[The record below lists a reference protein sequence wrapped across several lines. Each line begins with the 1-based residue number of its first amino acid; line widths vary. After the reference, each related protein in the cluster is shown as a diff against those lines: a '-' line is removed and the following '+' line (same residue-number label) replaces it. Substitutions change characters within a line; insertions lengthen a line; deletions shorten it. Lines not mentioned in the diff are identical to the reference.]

1 MAKTIALGARMNA
14 DSVVPIISPALTVIF
29 LAGNR
34 VLHFRRQRNWRTC
47 FFIGNDAIMSHTA
60 KQIDDEAAHVERE
73 IQDDAEQ
80 FKIASRLLVQWLAD
94 RPNPHMTAIV
104 TGSGAELL
112 AGYCTANQR
121 LP

>member
-1 MAKTIALGARMNA
+1 MSCKHGEWHEEDCEHCNAEDAAYERGRMAAMAALSNT
-14 DSVVPIISPALTVIF
+14 S
-29 LAGNR
+29 
-34 VLHFRRQRNWRTC
+34 
-47 FFIGNDAIMSHTA
+47 
-60 KQIDDEAAHVERE
+60 K
-73 IQDDAEQ
+73 DDAEQ

-94 RPNPHMTAIV
+94 RPNPHMAAIV